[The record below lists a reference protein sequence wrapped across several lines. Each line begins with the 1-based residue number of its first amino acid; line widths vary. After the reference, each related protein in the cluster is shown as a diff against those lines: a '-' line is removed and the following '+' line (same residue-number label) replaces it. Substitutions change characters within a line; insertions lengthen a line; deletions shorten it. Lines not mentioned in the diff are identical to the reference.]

1 MTLNTAG
8 TGMTSKTQPGRGSGS
23 SRPEYRDSNRDL
35 THFLMLKL
43 PSETRWNSYFTMLQ
57 SLKKCNERVIIAQ
70 SDPGLDLPARAQLSP
85 HDWDLLDKTL
95 SILKPAFVCTKEAES
110 ENCSISDVIPLV
122 KKLNFKLKVLYLGL
136 VHSNL
141 SSNWR

>member
-1 MTLNTAG
+1 M
-8 TGMTSKTQPGRGSGS
+8 
-23 SRPEYRDSNRDL
+23 
-35 THFLMLKL
+35 
-43 PSETRWNSYFTMLQ
+43 
-57 SLKKCNERVIIAQ
+57 IIAQ

-122 KKLNFKLKVLYLGL
+122 KKLNFQVESVVVSGIGTFKSLIKLEMKKYFDDK
-136 VHSNL
+136 
-141 SSNWR
+141 